1 MKHINYC
8 VAIFTVL
15 LIGVEAT
22 PIYAQ
27 NIFNEVNSYKDA
39 ISEFIND
46 ANQLKSEYDSE
57 IEYFTNLI
65 NQEINI
71 DEEYKDW
78 KSTLENYKTRRESC
92 TNGINDMNESISN
105 LIATNEFLSKKYETK
120 RQIDEALGVMRKSFA
135 ELTDVEVNNASNV
148 ITQYAKDQNQSYKFK
163 QFGLY
168 WDLFQRT
175 KKALSEEYN
184 ESIFKNLIYELYKKV
199 YEEETQ
205 IKRILTEEQYNEL
218 KKLEEELSEFYRTI
232 NNL

>member
-39 ISEFIND
+39 ISEAIND
-46 ANQLKSEYDSE
+46 TNQIKAEYDSE

-65 NQEINI
+65 NQEENI
-71 DEEYKDW
+71 ENEHEDW

-92 TNGINDMNESISN
+92 TNGINDMNESIRN
-105 LIATNEFLSKKYETK
+105 LSATNEFLSKKYDTI
-120 RQIDEALGVMRKSFA
+120 RQIEEALGVMQKSFA

-148 ITQYAKDQNQSYKFK
+148 ITQYAKDQSYKFK

-175 KKALSEEYN
+175 KKALSEKYN
-184 ESIFKNLIYELYKKV
+184 DSIVGNLLDELYKKV

-218 KKLEEELSEFYRTI
+218 IKLEGELSEFYR
-232 NNL
+232 NNQ

>member
-39 ISEFIND
+39 ISEAIND
-46 ANQLKSEYDSE
+46 TNQIKAEYDSE

-65 NQEINI
+65 NQEMNI

-78 KSTLENYKTRRESC
+78 KSTLENYKTRRESY

-105 LIATNEFLSKKYETK
+105 LIATNEFLSKKYDTI
-120 RQIDEALGVMRKSFA
+120 RQIEEALGVMQKSFA
-135 ELTDVEVNNASNV
+135 ELTDFEVNNASEV
-148 ITQYAKDQNQSYKFK
+148 ITQYAKDQSYKFE
-163 QFGLY
+163 QFIFY
-168 WDLFQRT
+168 WNLFQRT

-184 ESIFKNLIYELYKKV
+184 ASIVENLLDELYKKV
-199 YEEETQ
+199 YKEKTK
-205 IKRILTEEQYNEL
+205 IKSILTEEQYNEL